1 MNKKSNLS
9 DNLDAL
15 DDVFHTV
22 DLLRAD
28 IGKCGR
34 NMKEVEQ
41 QLGIRLFDC
50 DDNYMK
56 CIYSLQKETIKEN
69 LNWGEKAVNIPKN
82 DYFREGRAVLIY
94 DLYHK
99 KYEFR
104 KIKEIKGNTLILSK
118 GLQNNYPEG
127 SVIIAIR
134 QIEYKRSLFHLILKR
149 RIDNGRFL
157 PVLHNV
163 TGLSITRFP
172 NSLNV
177 FYGIEVN
184 NGVQINGYFYLMGLV

>member
-1 MNKKSNLS
+1 MIKKSNLI
-9 DNLDAL
+9 DNLEAVSG
-15 DDVFHTV
+15 VFNTV
-22 DLLRAD
+22 DMPRAD
-28 IGKCGR
+28 FGKSGR

-50 DDNYMK
+50 DENHMK
-56 CIYSLQKETIKEN
+56 CIYSLQKETVKEN
-69 LNWGEKAVNIPKN
+69 LNRGEKAVNIPKN
-82 DYFREGRAVLIY
+82 DYFKEGKAVLIY
-94 DLYHK
+94 NLYHK
-99 KYEFR
+99 KYEFNQV
-104 KIKEIKGNTLILSK
+104 KEIKGNTLILSK
-118 GLQNNYPEG
+118 GLQNAYPEG

-134 QIEYKRSLFHLILKR
+134 QIEYKRSTFNQVLKR

-163 TGLSITRFP
+163 TVLSITRFP

-177 FYGIEVN
+177 YYGIEVN

>member
-9 DNLDAL
+9 ENLDAV
-15 DDVFHTV
+15 DGVFHAV
-22 DLLRAD
+22 DMLRAD
-28 IGKCGR
+28 LGKCGR

-50 DDNYMK
+50 DENYMK

-69 LNWGEKAVNIPKN
+69 LNRGEKSVNIPKN
-82 DYFREGRAVLIY
+82 DYFKEGKAVMIY
-94 DLYHK
+94 NLYHK
-99 KYEFR
+99 KYEFGT
-104 KIKEIKGNTLILSK
+104 IKEIRGNTLILSK
-118 GLQNNYPEG
+118 GLQNAYPEG

-134 QIEYKRSLFHLILKR
+134 QIEYKRSTFSLILKR

-163 TGLSITRFP
+163 TVLSITRFP

>member
-1 MNKKSNLS
+1 MNKKSSLTN
-9 DNLDAL
+9 NLDAVS
-15 DDVFHTV
+15 DVFKTI
-22 DLLRAD
+22 DMLRAD
-28 IGKCGR
+28 IGECGC

-41 QLGIRLFDC
+41 QLGIRVFDC
-50 DDNYMK
+50 DENYMK
-56 CIYSLQKETIKEN
+56 CIYGLQKETIKEN
-69 LNWGEKAVNIPKN
+69 LNTGDKTVNIPKN
-82 DYFREGRAVLIY
+82 DYFKEGKAVLIY
-94 DLYHK
+94 NLYHK

-104 KIKEIKGNTLILSK
+104 KIKEVRGNTLILSK
-118 GLQNNYPEG
+118 GLQNHYPEG
-127 SVIIAIR
+127 SFVVAIR
-134 QIEYKRSLFHLILKR
+134 QIEYKRSIFHLVLKR

>member
-9 DNLDAL
+9 DNLDAVS
-15 DDVFHTV
+15 DVFKTI
-22 DLLRAD
+22 DMLRAD
-28 IGKCGR
+28 IGECGC

-41 QLGIRLFDC
+41 QLGIRLFEC
-50 DDNYMK
+50 DENYMK
-56 CIYSLQKETIKEN
+56 CIYSLQKETVKEN
-69 LNWGEKAVNIPKN
+69 LNRGDKAVNIAKN
-82 DYFREGRAVLIY
+82 DYFKEGKAVLIY
-94 DLYHK
+94 NLYHK

-118 GLQNNYPEG
+118 GMQNDFPEG
-127 SVIIAIR
+127 SVIVAVR
-134 QIEYKRSLFHLILKR
+134 QVEYKRSTFNQVLKR

-157 PVLHNV
+157 PVLYNV
-163 TGLSITRFP
+163 TFLSITRFP

>member
-1 MNKKSNLS
+1 MNKKSSLT
-9 DNLDAL
+9 DNLDAVS
-15 DDVFHTV
+15 DVFKTI
-22 DLLRAD
+22 DMLRAD
-28 IGKCGR
+28 IGECGC

-50 DDNYMK
+50 DENYMK
-56 CIYSLQKETIKEN
+56 CIYSLQKETVKEK
-69 LNWGEKAVNIPKN
+69 LNTGDKAVNIAKN
-82 DYFREGRAVLIY
+82 DYFKEGKAVLIY
-94 DLYHK
+94 NLYHK
-99 KYEFR
+99 KYEFNQV
-104 KIKEIKGNTLILSK
+104 KEIKGNTLILSK

-134 QIEYKRSLFHLILKR
+134 QIEYKRSFFHQVLKR

-157 PVLHNV
+157 PVLYNV
-163 TGLSITRFP
+163 TFMSITRFP